1 MIPKR
6 ENPGASDN
14 ATGAEKKAGELSHTD
29 TQKRP
34 SRQARWRKKHPKKY
48 FCHLTVANAVRLGL
62 LEKKPCE
69 VCGDPKSEAH
79 HDCYDRP
86 LDVTW
91 LCREH
96 HKAHHKATRCG

>member
-1 MIPKR
+1 MTPKK
-6 ENPGASDN
+6 ENPGALGN
-14 ATGAEKKAGELSHTD
+14 ATGADRKAGELSKQD
-29 TQKRP
+29 SEKRLT
-34 SRQARWRKKHPKKY
+34 RQQQWRKKYPQKY
-48 FCHLTVANAVRLGL
+48 LCHLTVGNALRLGL

-91 LCREH
+91 LCRDH
-96 HKAHHKATRCG
+96 HKAHHKAQGS